1 MLSLQ
6 VIVGVPQSV
15 LLWPAASSSCPTCD
29 SYESLALRV
38 LEERAA
44 GARSAWA
51 PYIALLPSSVGG
63 ALDLS
68 REQLEEL
75 RGTYA
80 GAVVS
85 AARVRAT
92 RFIGRAKR
100 ELPGVYTDEA
110 LRWAF
115 GIVLSRSLNVGAPLG
130 GHNGSGARGVYDT
143 PFLAPGA
150 DFLDHNPS
158 ARVGWTFREAATPV
172 ERQKPANTIAG
183 AGASAGASEG
193 AGTKSEPVFSIV
205 ALQSF
210 PGPGMTVSNSYD
222 DGATNAHT
230 LAFYGF
236 VAEVNPADAVV
247 LTLPLLHVHGGSD
260 DGDDVLLRA
269 LDDARA
275 DWSAQVASLLAAGRM
290 TEPHAQVALAL
301 LPPIARGS
309 GSGIAVSNVTI
320 VLHESRKGAPPLM
333 LLNSARLAALIV
345 PSIRTW
351 LDGYAIA
358 YGPRSMRLSEK
369 PSIAEHPG
377 AGRAN
382 TTASGVVVPL
392 PLAGGVKVLVPAS
405 GEEEAA
411 TVTDSLRM
419 SALAMAARSLDA
431 VLQLSDAS
439 LARHNEAAS
448 FSVDPSTGS
457 VRDLTDVVG
466 GLDLAAA
473 ALAPSSLLSTVV
485 NASAL
490 LDLVSY
496 SLVMRSLRSLLE
508 GYPSSLLADEKA
520 LAALRARTD
529 AVSVKCGLRHASTTS
544 SARLPGA
551 VQQDAAAAAAAAFSS
566 PAGASAA
573 GPLPYAES
581 VTLGEELR
589 RLTVRASLVAARV
602 GEQRIIGSALARY
615 ERAGAEAAARLRRHG
630 ILPLVGGAAS
640 GGGGGGSWEAEWGGD
655 LPDLTGFLGGH
666 APPGGDAATGGDG
679 LRFAGEHVHEEEEG
693 GALGEPA
700 GAEAVEGPATPHLRG
715 GHMADADGHAEE
727 HAAVQADEHVG
738 PSHRVDSG
746 PGEGRRAS
754 SP

>member
-1 MLSLQ
+1 

-15 LLWPAASSSCPTCD
+15 LLWPASSSCPSCD
-29 SYESLALRV
+29 SYEALALRV

-51 PYIALLPSSVGG
+51 PYIDLLPSSVGG

-85 AARVRAT
+85 AARVRAA

-130 GHNGSGARGVYDT
+130 GHNGSDARVVYDT

-158 ARVGWTFREAATPV
+158 ARVGWTFREAAAPL
-172 ERQKPANTIAG
+172 ERQKPTNTIAG
-183 AGASAGASEG
+183 AGSSAGASEG
-193 AGTKSEPVFSIV
+193 PKSERIFSIV
-205 ALQSF
+205 SLHSF
-210 PGPGMTVSNSYD
+210 PRPGMTVSNSYD

-247 LTLPLLHVHGGSD
+247 LTLPLLHVHGGSTAGD

-269 LDDARA
+269 LGDARA

-290 TEPHAQVALAL
+290 TDPRAQLALAL
-301 LPPIARGS
+301 LPPIARGG

-333 LLNSARLAALIV
+333 LLNSARLAALNV

-369 PSIAEHPG
+369 PSNAEYLG
-377 AGRAN
+377 ASRAN
-382 TTASGVVVPL
+382 TTASGVVVQL
-392 PLAGGVKVLVPAS
+392 PAGGGVQVLVPAS

-411 TVTDSLRM
+411 TVTDSLRL

-431 VLQLSDAS
+431 VLQLSDAR
-439 LARHNEAAS
+439 LARHNEAAF
-448 FSVDPSTGS
+448 FSVEPSTGS
-457 VRDLTDVVG
+457 VRDLTDVAG
-466 GLDLAAA
+466 GLDLASA

-508 GYPSSLLADEKA
+508 GYPSSLQADEEA
-520 LAALRARTD
+520 LAAVRARTD
-529 AVSVKCGLRHASTTS
+529 KLSVLCGLRHASTTS
-544 SARLPGA
+544 AARLPGA
-551 VQQDAAAAAAAAFSS
+551 VQRDAAAAVAAAFST
-566 PAGASAA
+566 PAASAA
-573 GPLPYAES
+573 SPLPYAES
-581 VTLGEELR
+581 VTLGYELR
-589 RLTVRASLVAARV
+589 RLMVRASLLTARV

-630 ILPLVGGAAS
+630 ILPLVGGA
-640 GGGGGGSWEAEWGGD
+640 GGSWEADWGGD
-655 LPDLTGFLGGH
+655 LPDLSGFLGGH
-666 APPGGDAATGGDG
+666 APPGGDAAATGGDG
-679 LRFAGEHVHEEEEG
+679 LRFAGGHVHEEGEALDVGETRAAEE
-693 GALGEPA
+693 
-700 GAEAVEGPATPHLRG
+700 AEAEGPATPHLRG
-715 GHMADADGHAEE
+715 GHAEE
-727 HAAVQADEHVG
+727 HAAVQAGEHV
-738 PSHRVDSG
+738 SQRADTLVDRLELH
-746 PGEGRRAS
+746 P
-754 SP
+754 